1 MKKKDSNIKLPKL
14 EKTEEILND
23 QELEILEALKVK
35 TLLKAKKKADKE
47 KYYVDTE
54 ELAHLIKVFYKT
66 NHIDDKLAV
75 SLYNIAYRISFM
87 PNFINYSWKEEMIGD
102 GLIKEFMALRNKK
115 FNPKKGKAFSYFSMI
130 VYNAF
135 RNRIKKENQT
145 SDILKEYQS
154 EQYDSLMLNSNM
166 KNTSNNENDVSND

>member
-1 MKKKDSNIKLPKL
+1 MTLNSSNISSPTSKNPKK
-14 EKTEEILND
+14 ELND
-23 QELEILEALKVK
+23 EELSILKEK

-47 KYYVDTE
+47 KYYIDTK
-54 ELAHLIKVFYKT
+54 ELEQLIKEYYRT
-66 NHIDDKLAV
+66 NFIDDKLAV

-102 GLIKEFMALRNKK
+102 GLIKEFVALKNKK

-135 RNRIKKENQT
+135 CNRIKKENKVT
-145 SDILKEYQS
+145 DVLKEYQA
-154 EQYDSLMLNSNM
+154 EQYESLLFNQNM
-166 KNTSNNENDVSND
+166 KNTSNSDEGSDD

>member
-1 MKKKDSNIKLPKL
+1 MTLNSSNISLPTSKNPKK
-14 EKTEEILND
+14 ELND
-23 QELEILEALKVK
+23 EELSILKEK

-47 KYYVDTE
+47 KYYINTK
-54 ELAHLIKVFYKT
+54 ELEQLIKEYYRT
-66 NHIDDKLAV
+66 NFIDDKLAI

-102 GLIKEFMALRNKK
+102 GLIKEFVALKNKK

-135 RNRIKKENQT
+135 CNRIKKENKVT
-145 SDILKEYQS
+145 DVLKEYQA
-154 EQYDSLMLNSNM
+154 EQYESLLFNQNM
-166 KNTSNNENDVSND
+166 KNTNNSDEGSDD